1 MKLIDYLEAHNPLSL
16 ILGETLSRETAPNVA
31 NGRRCPNL
39 GEWRNFWGGIRE
51 MLGPARARQFS
62 ALRETKDEFLWNN
75 RLHRNVSTGRDV
87 LLALNNIVGRPVE
100 EILGRVY
107 GIDSAFGDARVTVKV
122 GDPDRVL
129 FALREL
135 TQGSPQ
141 EDASAIFNEALFVVE
156 ARISWLLDLRSLHVR
171 YNEELRA
178 ARAGTEPSVADQSE
192 LLKAVAQV
200 HAYMVMNDLPYGI
213 LTTYDST
220 YFFRLIRGGR
230 NTRFEV
236 SPEIRQD
243 HTGDF
248 NLVAAFVGIAVRRWR
263 ELQSLGLGRNP
274 KYLVSGLPR
283 PLFIPCKE
291 DIAGCLG
298 QRKFQSGVAQP
309 LDPGFQLFVDAES
322 APSGGI
328 KRTED
333 IKVAIR
339 FERFV
344 SRNLASTSYG
354 SLEFGRE
361 TKTVILKVYDLS
373 TPGIARVCE
382 REIEIHSILAPLQG
396 VSVPKVWA
404 IGTLWGLLKVIAME
418 PCGKQVPQPPPAEY
432 YEQAPVLL
440 RAVHSHGI
448 VHGDIALRNFTV
460 SEGKRFWLIDFNSSR
475 QGTAKDFRR
484 EETNFLEQLRR
495 MKEGYIARRQAENM
509 SSTSRTSRRATKL

>member
-16 ILGETLSRETAPNVA
+16 ILGENLSKETAPNAA
-31 NGRRCPNL
+31 NGRRCPDL
-39 GEWRNFWGGIRE
+39 GEWRNFWGSIRE

-62 ALRETKDEFLWNN
+62 ALKETQDEFLWNN
-75 RLHRNVSTGRDV
+75 RLHRIVSTGRDV

-141 EDASAIFNEALFVVE
+141 DASAVFNEALFVVE
-156 ARISWLLDLRSLHVR
+156 ARIPWLLDIRNLHAR
-171 YNEELRA
+171 YNNELRA
-178 ARAGTEPSVADQSE
+178 ARTGTDPSTADQSE
-192 LLKAVAQV
+192 LLKAVSQV

-220 YFFRLIRGGR
+220 YFFRLVKGGR
-230 NTRFEV
+230 STRFEV

-248 NLVAAFVGIAVRRWR
+248 NLVAAIVGVAVRRWR
-263 ELQSLGLGRNP
+263 ELQSLGLTRNP
-274 KYLVSGLPR
+274 RYLLSGLPR
-283 PLFIPCKE
+283 PLLIPCKE

-298 QRKFQSGVAQP
+298 QRKFQNGVAQK
-309 LDPGFQLFVDAES
+309 LDPGFQLFVGAEP
-322 APSGGI
+322 ATSGGI
-328 KRTED
+328 KRPKDLEVTV
-333 IKVAIR
+333 K

-344 SRNLASTSYG
+344 SRNIASTSYG
-354 SLEFGRE
+354 SLKFGQE

-373 TPGIARVCE
+373 TPGISRVCE
-382 REIEIHSILAPLQG
+382 QEIEIHSILAPLQG
-396 VSVPKVWA
+396 VSVPKIWA

-418 PCGKQVPQPPPAEY
+418 PCGTQVPQPPPAEY
-432 YEQAPVLL
+432 YEQAPGLL
-440 RAVHSHGI
+440 KAVHSHGV

-460 SEGKRFWLIDFNSSR
+460 SEGNRFWLIDFNSSR
-475 QGTAKDFRR
+475 QGTAKDTRR
-484 EETNFLEQLRR
+484 EEASFQEQLQR
-495 MKEGYIARRQAENM
+495 MKEGYITTRQVLKV
-509 SSTSRTSRRATKL
+509 SSTSRTSKRATKL